1 MDVYPGRDRV
11 YQVDHTGPGRDELRH
26 GRSAFVGLYSNI
38 TLTQQLL
45 SVVFRCAEDG

>member
-1 MDVYPGRDRV
+1 MDVYPSCYRV
-11 YQVDHTGPGRDELRH
+11 HQVSRTSPGRDELRH